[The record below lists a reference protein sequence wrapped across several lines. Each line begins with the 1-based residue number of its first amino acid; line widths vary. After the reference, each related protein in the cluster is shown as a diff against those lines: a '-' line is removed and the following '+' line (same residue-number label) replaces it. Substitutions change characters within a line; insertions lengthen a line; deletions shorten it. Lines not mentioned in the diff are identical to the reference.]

1 MARALIFVNGC
12 LSNLESVHKLILPD
26 DVLIA
31 ADGGLQHI
39 LMLGLVPSVL
49 IGDLDSLSRENRHVL
64 ETGDTRIYQYP
75 HDKNE
80 TDFELALHYAVE
92 TGYREMLIV
101 AALGGRLDQTI
112 GNLMLLT
119 DPILAGLDIRADDGV
134 EEAFFTRTSCRL
146 RGKPG
151 DLISLIPW
159 GGEATGVTTDGLRWP
174 LSGDILKP
182 HKTRGISNELL
193 GGTAS
198 VVIQSGLLL
207 VVHRRQIVEKELL

>member
-1 MARALIFVNGC
+1 MVRALIFVNGC
-12 LSNLESVHKLILPD
+12 LSNLELVHNLIRPD

-49 IGDLDSLSRENRHVL
+49 IGDFDSLSGENHHAL
-64 ETGDTRIYQYP
+64 EIAGTIIHQYP
-75 HDKNE
+75 RDKNE
-80 TDFELALHYAVE
+80 TDFELAIHYAVE
-92 TGYREMLIV
+92 TGYREILII
-101 AALGGRLDQTI
+101 AALGGRLDQII
-112 GNLMLLT
+112 GNLIVLT
-119 DPILAGLDIRADDGV
+119 DPILSGLDIRADDGV
-134 EEAFFTRTSCRL
+134 EETFFTRGSCHL

-174 LSGDILKP
+174 LSGEILKP
-182 HKTRGISNELL
+182 YRTRGISNELL
-193 GGTAS
+193 GETAS

-207 VVHRRQIVEKELL
+207 VAHRRQIPEKEIL